1 MTLHYYPLLVWT
13 EQSCKLYFSANDKC
27 ASGRWHWE
35 GCHDNLLLRCH
46 KLFFCGN
53 DSCSFWI
60 AMEEGRYEKWI
71 IASGTQESLIRWE
84 HRWKALHD
92 VTICKVYKGGVKTV
106 VQGQFIIFFCKKI
119 AIFPH
124 FFANRKLHCF
134 LLRKL
139 FHFCAAFCNSFILP
153 KNGHIFFAQNFAML
167 KKLQPFS

>member
-13 EQSCKLYFSANDKC
+13 EQSCKLSFSANDKC

-106 VQGQFIIFFCKKI
+106 VQGQFIIFFLQKNCNFSPFFLPTENCT
-119 AIFPH
+119 AFFCANYFIFAQH
-124 FFANRKLHCF
+124 FVTALFCPRMVTYF
-134 LLRKL
+134 LRK
-139 FHFCAAFCNSFILP
+139 IL
-153 KNGHIFFAQNFAML
+153 QC
-167 KKLQPFS
+167 

>member
-1 MTLHYYPLLVWT
+1 MTLHYYPLLVLT
-13 EQSCKLYFSANDKC
+13 EQSCKLSFSANDKC

-106 VQGQFIIFFCKKI
+106 VQGRFIIFFCKKKCNFSPFFLPTENCT
-119 AIFPH
+119 AFFCANYFIFAQH
-124 FFANRKLHCF
+124 FVTALFCPRMVTYF
-134 LLRKL
+134 LRK
-139 FHFCAAFCNSFILP
+139 IL
-153 KNGHIFFAQNFAML
+153 QC
-167 KKLQPFS
+167 